1 MYLLNQSTSLQDG
14 HQVGNRSVPVLRFVG
29 LKKSSMNTILHII
42 WGREAVSRYRL
53 GQVDAHVRFAY
64 SNYFFKTPDLCEPF
78 LRGVREAREADDW
91 MVVTNAVDVRRLG
104 APMRS
109 QLIEAVRKGDM
120 AAVKTMLAAG
130 VKLDST
136 DEKGLNA
143 LHHAAQ
149 AGQPDVVNAL
159 VDAGAQV
166 DAAALNSSGKTAL
179 HYACE
184 SDLPNTALAVK
195 VLLDT
200 GADANARDANGN
212 TALHSTLLS
221 SDHKPAA
228 VEKKAQSLVG
238 AGADPRAQNQE
249 GHSSLSL
256 VAMALSAS
264 PAMLD
269 RVVQMLMDADHVR
282 QAHDLARLATVKRMA
297 PGARQDFIRP
307 SGLG

>member
-1 MYLLNQSTSLQDG
+1 
-14 HQVGNRSVPVLRFVG
+14 
-29 LKKSSMNTILHII
+29 MNTTLHII

-64 SNYFFKTPDLCEPF
+64 SNYFFKTPELSESF
-78 LRGVREAREADDW
+78 LRGVREARSADEW

-109 QLIEAVRKGDM
+109 QLIEAARKGDM
-120 AAVKTMLAAG
+120 AAVKTMLSAG

-159 VDAGAQV
+159 VDAGALV
-166 DAAALNSSGKTAL
+166 DAVASNPSGKTAL

-195 VLLDT
+195 TLLENK
-200 GADANARDANGN
+200 ADVNARDASGN

-221 SDHKPAA
+221 GDQKHAA

-238 AGADPRAQNQE
+238 AGADPRAQNDE
-249 GHSSLSL
+249 GHSALNL
-256 VAMALSAS
+256 VAMALVAS
-264 PAMLD
+264 PTMLD
-269 RVVQMLMDADHVR
+269 RLVQMLMDGEHVR

-297 PGARQDFIRP
+297 PGARQDLIRP